1 MRRFAAIIL
10 LFAGCVSV
18 PALKSGDPAAEIW
31 SFYAEGVKDPSVSV
45 AVVKDGVPSFAGDP
59 KAIYRVGSI
68 TKFFVSEAAL
78 RMEERGEIDL
88 DRPLTAFAS
97 FRLDPLYGRV
107 TMRELMEMKSGLPRD
122 LLDWRNLFDW
132 HTALSCGAFGTH
144 IYSGYEEREDFL
156 AKINSDRALDFLAE
170 RQPRYSNIGFAL
182 FTILLEDAVG
192 KRVDEIVR
200 DEIVI
205 PMGLRDTTFTPSA
218 DKLPRVT
225 RPCSGKLPWCWPRGW
240 EVPEHRLGETLR
252 GMGGLFSTVE
262 DCVKFFASSERVR
275 ASALLSHQEV
285 DGLVLDYRFGM
296 VYGGGSFVAYP
307 QGGRDFV
314 IVFRN
319 VTSWT
324 ASEDFELAA
333 KVFRK

>member
-1 MRRFAAIIL
+1 MRRFVAIVL

-18 PALKSGDPAAEIW
+18 PALKSEDPAAEIW

-45 AVVKDGVPSFAGDP
+45 AIVRDGVPVFAGDP
-59 KAIYRVGSI
+59 RAIYRIGSL

-78 RMEERGEIDL
+78 RLEDRGEIDL

-97 FRLDPLYGRV
+97 FRLDPMYGRV
-107 TMRELMEMKSGLPRD
+107 TMRELMEMRSGLPRD
-122 LLDWRNLFDW
+122 LLDWRNFFDW

-144 IYSGYEEREDFL
+144 VYSGYEDRGDFL
-156 AKINSDRALDFLAE
+156 EKINSKRALDFLAE
-170 RQPRYSNIGFAL
+170 RKSRYSNVGFAL

-192 KRVDEIVR
+192 KGIDEIVR

-205 PMGLRDTTFTPSA
+205 PNGLHDTTFAPSA
-218 DKLPRVT
+218 DKLSRLT
-225 RPCSGKLPWCWPRGW
+225 RPCAGKLPWCWPRGW
-240 EVPEHRLGETLR
+240 EVSEHRLGETLR
-252 GMGGLFSTVE
+252 GMGGLYSTVE

-275 ASALLSHQEV
+275 ASKLLSHKNV
-285 DGLVLDYRFGM
+285 GGFVLDYRFGM
-296 VYGGGSFVAYP
+296 VYGGGSFVAFP
-307 QGGRDFV
+307 QKSRDFM

-319 VTSWT
+319 VTSWP

-333 KVFRK
+333 GVFRK